1 MSRNRRRTP
10 RLESLEGKQL
20 LSTAA
25 HPAVAKPPVVHPVAH
40 PASPPL
46 NGELFGATHS
56 TVLDTTLTE
65 TVTMPFSGTAGSLG
79 QVQGVLTE
87 HINESAEV
95 VARGNLVF
103 KNGAG
108 SVTLSFV
115 KVDVLQNLTMPY
127 NSQFLANYT
136 VTAATGAYAGKASG
150 TGVLELTED
159 VASPLFRLKLDSTA

>member
-1 MSRNRRRTP
+1 MSRDRRRTP
-10 RLESLEGKQL
+10 LLEPLEGKQL
-20 LSTAA
+20 LSTAHA
-25 HPAVAKPPVVHPVAH
+25 HVNVVKPPVVHPTTLPLTGSLVA
-40 PASPPL
+40 
-46 NGELFGATHS
+46 ATQT
-56 TVLDTTLTE
+56 TVQTTTLTA
-65 TVTMPFSGTAGSLG
+65 TVTMPFTGSAGSLG

-87 HINESAEV
+87 DINQSAEV
-95 VARGNLVF
+95 VARGNVVL

-108 SVTLSFV
+108 SVTLSFTRV
-115 KVDVLQNLTMPY
+115 NVLQNLTMPY